1 MKHPPHN
8 GRVAAGG
15 GTKAITGTLR
25 AHEHLPHG
33 DLGRGEPPTV
43 LPDSLFEMPSHTEIG
58 SLIAA
63 TAAANLMLARRRAA
77 DRRPPH
83 HQDDSRRSH

>member
-8 GRVAAGG
+8 GRIAAGD
-15 GTKAITGTLR
+15 GTKATTGTLR
-25 AHEHLPHG
+25 AHEHHPHG
-33 DLGRGEPPTV
+33 DLGRGELPTA

-77 DRRPPH
+77 DRRLPH

>member
-8 GRVAAGG
+8 GRNASGNGG
-15 GTKAITGTLR
+15 PVTTTSLR

-33 DLGRGEPPTV
+33 DLGRGELPTV

-77 DRRPPH
+77 DRRLPH